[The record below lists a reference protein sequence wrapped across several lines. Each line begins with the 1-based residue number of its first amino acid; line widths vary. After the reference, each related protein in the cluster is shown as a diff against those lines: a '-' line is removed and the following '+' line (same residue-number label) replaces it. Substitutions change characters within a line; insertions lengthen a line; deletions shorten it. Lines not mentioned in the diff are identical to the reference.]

1 MSKNTAWKESE
12 KRKQKADIFL
22 WDSNAGNTK
31 ESWTF
36 GFGGVVYISVPIDFI
51 LVHSY
56 QETHG
61 AVNPFLSYMGITGP
75 LGTCLLFGWL
85 LYTAVVPNPF

>member
-1 MSKNTAWKESE
+1 MSKTTTWKESE

-36 GFGGVVYISVPIDFI
+36 GFVGVVNISVQTI
-51 LVHSY
+51 L
-56 QETHG
+56 
-61 AVNPFLSYMGITGP
+61 F
-75 LGTCLLFGWL
+75 
-85 LYTAVVPNPF
+85 